1 MESNENQSLPT
12 LDNQI
17 IELNNDA
24 DAVVPTLDQQIT
36 INEPNEKPAQ
46 KIEDN
51 PQSTPIKGNVEQEQE
66 KNEIRDNPSEQE
78 SKEDN
83 KPKSYIEKLLCI
95 FSFIRPYFKVT
106 FNDVKTRII
115 SSFLPINNSFFDIAI
130 DHPDLY
136 GPFWIYTTLIYV
148 IAAGGALSYYFTNS
162 VNNYFQAF
170 VPVAGSIL
178 YCFGFGFP
186 FGMNV

>member
-51 PQSTPIKGNVEQEQE
+51 SQSTPIKGNIEQEQE
-66 KNEIRDNPSEQE
+66 K
-78 SKEDN
+78 K
-83 KPKSYIEKLLCI
+83 
-95 FSFIRPYFKVT
+95 
-106 FNDVKTRII
+106 
-115 SSFLPINNSFFDIAI
+115 
-130 DHPDLY
+130 
-136 GPFWIYTTLIYV
+136 
-148 IAAGGALSYYFTNS
+148 
-162 VNNYFQAF
+162 
-170 VPVAGSIL
+170 
-178 YCFGFGFP
+178 
-186 FGMNV
+186 